1 MRNDQHFTRGFAGQH
16 LVLPLTQH
24 GINSL
29 DPGFALFSGGVEF
42 IEQAAGAEFWE
53 GVNGKQRAVMLFQ
66 RIAKLRGEIAVV
78 AKERSDACCLAL
90 LFQQTEHIL
99 MIRNKKIT

>member
-1 MRNDQHFTRGFAGQH
+1 MAIRFHRLNMRNDQHFTRGFAGHH

-66 RIAKLRGEIAVV
+66 RIAAGPAFTVTAITT
-78 AKERSDACCLAL
+78 RSPARQRAW
-90 LFQQTEHIL
+90 
-99 MIRNKKIT
+99 